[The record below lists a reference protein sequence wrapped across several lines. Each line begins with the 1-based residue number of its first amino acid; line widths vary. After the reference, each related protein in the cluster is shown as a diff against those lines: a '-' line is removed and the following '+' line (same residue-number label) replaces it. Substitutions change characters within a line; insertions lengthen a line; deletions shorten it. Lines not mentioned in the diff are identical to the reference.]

1 MGAPDSSP
9 RLKFRLAE
17 IASELGLSISTVS
30 RALSGAGR
38 ISEDTRKKV
47 LAAAQRLHNQSELAV
62 TPAVMKR
69 LIGLLMPWYG
79 ASLGMGTTIA
89 SLGQESV
96 RDVCERAGYG
106 LLYNSF
112 GGPVRTAADDLLD
125 SGALAGVLLYR
136 TKNEERLSQMLRSR
150 NLPHIFLYRNLTGTP
165 LNYVGIDFREAM
177 RLAMEHFLDA
187 GFSRVGALLG
197 DTTFSSHA
205 AFEHAFRE
213 EAARLRMDLNP
224 DWVRVTAVS
233 EEGGYAAM
241 MGLMGARHRPQ
252 AVVCTSDKIAI
263 GALRAAHQLKLA
275 IPKSVALLTV
285 DGTPATAFTSPAIT
299 SVTIPWREMFGLATR
314 MLLELVERPASVQH
328 VAVVMRCELVVR
340 ESTIESPPKPVT
352 RAGSTGRRHP

>member
-1 MGAPDSSP
+1 MTTAESAP

-17 IASELGLSISTVS
+17 IAAELGLSISTVS
-30 RALSGAGR
+30 RSLSGAGR
-38 ISEDTRKKV
+38 ISEVTRRKV
-47 LAAAQRLHNQSELAV
+47 LAAAQRLHNQSDLAV
-62 TPAVMKR
+62 APAVMKR

-96 RDVCERAGYG
+96 RDVCEKAGYG

-125 SGALAGVLLYR
+125 SGALAGALLYR
-136 TKNEERLSQMLRSR
+136 TKNEERLAQMMRAR
-150 NLPHIFLYRNLTGTP
+150 RVPHIFLYRNLTGTP

-187 GFSRVGALLG
+187 GFSRAGALLG

-213 EAARLRMDLNP
+213 EAARLRMDVNP
-224 DWVRVTAVS
+224 GWVRATAVS
-233 EEGGYAAM
+233 EEGGYTAM
-241 MGLMGARHRPQ
+241 TEMMTARQRPQ
-252 AVVCTSDKIAI
+252 AVVCTSDKIAM

-285 DGTPATAFTSPAIT
+285 DGTSATAFASPAIT
-299 SVTIPWREMFGLATR
+299 SVTIPWREMFALGTR
-314 MLLELVERPASVQH
+314 LLLELVERPASVQQ
-328 VAVVMRCELVVR
+328 VAVVMRCELAVR
-340 ESTIESPPKPVT
+340 ESTIASPVKTVT
-352 RAGSTGRRHP
+352 RAGSPARRRP